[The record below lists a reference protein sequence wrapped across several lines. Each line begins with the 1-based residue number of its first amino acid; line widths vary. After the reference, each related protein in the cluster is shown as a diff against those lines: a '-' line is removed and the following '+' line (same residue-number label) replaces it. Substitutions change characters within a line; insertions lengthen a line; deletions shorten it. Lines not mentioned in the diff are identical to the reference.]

1 MLIISSIATI
11 TILGFL
17 WDYTNPEFDGFE
29 KKSAEKWLKNAFI
42 SNIGIG
48 SVLEYMKNNDEA
60 KQLPDN
66 ALKAINYYL
75 KEIPKEDANKSRE

>member
-1 MLIISSIATI
+1 
-11 TILGFL
+11 
-17 WDYTNPEFDGFE
+17 
-29 KKSAEKWLKNAFI
+29 
-42 SNIGIG
+42 
-48 SVLEYMKNNDEA
+48 MKNNDEV